1 MEKILQIR
9 NKIPRR
15 KAISSLEDKV
25 LTVLTES
32 GQITKDA
39 PPGNTESLAD
49 LIEDENEDEEVVVD
63 GAVDEGDVHIKPV
76 SRKYDMVSFGATL
89 FCSIKVKPV
98 KDNMCFCEA
107 VYQILNNSKSEITSR
122 EKNGSIYVI

>member
-1 MEKILQIR
+1 MQIR

-76 SRKYDMVSFGATL
+76 SRKYYMVSFGATL

-98 KDNMCFCEA
+98 KDNMCFREA
-107 VYQILNNSKSEITSR
+107 VYQILHNSKSEITSR
-122 EKNGSIYVI
+122 KKNGSIYVI

>member
-1 MEKILQIR
+1 MQIR

-89 FCSIKVKPV
+89 FCSIK
-98 KDNMCFCEA
+98 
-107 VYQILNNSKSEITSR
+107 SETCQGQHVFS
-122 EKNGSIYVI
+122 